1 MTAKQSIL
9 THFPDLPPRLQ
20 EAARYLIDHPGE
32 IVSLSMRGLAEK
44 AGILPATLSRLAV
57 QVGYSGWS
65 DLKADFVKDLG
76 LTGKG
81 YGERA
86 RSLASR
92 GTDSSLV
99 GELFEA
105 CQANL
110 RLTSEL
116 IEPRLNSVAQIMR
129 SATTVHI
136 VGFRASFAIAFSLFY
151 GYRLF
156 RDSVE
161 LIDSQCGGLEM
172 QLRRIRSTDAV
183 VVVSFAPYSKECLEV
198 IEAARRA
205 KAKVISITDSE
216 ASPLA
221 LKSDATLLFAI
232 ESPSFFPSISAGIV
246 TVEALL
252 ETLVAQS
259 DQAAIEPIKH
269 AEQHLV
275 RSGAYI

>member
-1 MTAKQSIL
+1 MTLADENVMTAKQSIL

-232 ESPSFFPSISAGIV
+232 ESPSFFP
-246 TVEALL
+246 
-252 ETLVAQS
+252 
-259 DQAAIEPIKH
+259 AI
-269 AEQHLV
+269 
-275 RSGAYI
+275 

>member
-44 AGILPATLSRLAV
+44 AGILPATLSRLAA
-57 QVGYSGWS
+57 QVGYAGWS
-65 DLKADFVKDLG
+65 ELKAAFANDLG
-76 LTGKG
+76 LIGKG

-86 RSLASR
+86 TSLASR
-92 GTDSSLV
+92 GSDSTLM
-99 GELFEA
+99 GELFDA
-105 CQANL
+105 CHANL
-110 RLTSEL
+110 HATREH
-116 IEPRLNSVAQIMR
+116 IESKLNASAQIMR
-129 SATTVHI
+129 AAATVHI

-161 LIDSQCGGLEM
+161 LIDGHCGGLEM
-172 QLRRIRSTDAV
+172 QLRRIRPTDAV
-183 VVVSFAPYSKECLEV
+183 VIVSFAPYSKECLEV
-198 IEAARRA
+198 IEAARRIQ
-205 KAKVISITDSE
+205 AKVVTVTDSE

-221 LKSDATLLFAI
+221 LKSDATLLFAT

-259 DQAAIEPIKH
+259 DQAAIEPIKQ